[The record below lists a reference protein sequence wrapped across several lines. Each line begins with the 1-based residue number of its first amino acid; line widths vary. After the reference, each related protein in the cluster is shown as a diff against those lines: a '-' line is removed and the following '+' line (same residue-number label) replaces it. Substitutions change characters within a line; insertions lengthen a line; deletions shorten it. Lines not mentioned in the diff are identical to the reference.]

1 MSDVDVVDAEAVE
14 VGTDVELRSPA
25 PLNLFRATDPGEV
38 IVKAAETAKPLAEVI
53 RKQKLYKTIQG
64 KNHVFVEGWT
74 LLGSMLG
81 VFPVVV
87 WTRKLDN
94 GWEARVEA
102 RTMAGAT
109 VGAAEAQCL
118 RTEARWKS
126 ADDYAIR
133 SMAQTRATSRA
144 MRGPLGFV
152 IQLAGFQPEPAEDM
166 PGGDEP
172 PAKKAR
178 ATTSRAPA
186 PAGEPS
192 GSDRRAGDA
201 GPVRSAPTVDGPS
214 AAAEAS
220 ASPATDSGAGQRS
233 ETDSSDASVGDD
245 GTTAAPESPFKP
257 PAGPRGGK
265 NAALEAAELATEL
278 IALCKKLGARDSIPM
293 VEERRDAGDTAWLKR
308 QIATAAKAVA
318 RQEEGS

>member
-25 PLNLFRATDPGEV
+25 PLNLFRAADPGEV

-178 ATTSRAPA
+178 ATASRAPA

-192 GSDRRAGDA
+192 A
-201 GPVRSAPTVDGPS
+201 SAATAASAVDGPS
-214 AAAEAS
+214 AAAGAS

-278 IALCKKLGARDSIPM
+278 IALCEKLGAGDSIPM
-293 VEERRDAGDTAWLKR
+293 VEAKRDAGDTAWLKR

-318 RQEEGS
+318 RQEQGS